1 MLKIFRQKLNRNS
14 ISTRPHIR
22 TTIVFEFT
30 LALQEADVNGIRCFK
45 FKSLGVAIKRGGQVT
60 HVRVVHADTDYARA
74 KTPAAACISL
84 KFM

>member
-1 MLKIFRQKLNRNS
+1 MLKVFRQKLNRNS
-14 ISTRPHIR
+14 IYATAY
-22 TTIVFEFT
+22 TFFEFT